1 MAFKI
6 FIIDDDAT
14 MREMLKDFCETK
26 YSDAEVCTYATGE
39 PAMEDLYLKPE
50 VIVLDY
56 YLDSVEKNAMNGIET
71 LKRIKELLPNT
82 PVLFLSSQDNPQ
94 IAADTIKHG
103 AYDYIVKNEGA
114 FNRLEIMIN
123 NSTGHLSLKK
133 QLTVQRTFNIV
144 LFALLILALLGFIF
158 SRYLS

>member
-1 MAFKI
+1 MAFRI
-6 FIIDDDAT
+6 FIIDDDAA

-26 YSDAEVCTYATGE
+26 YSEAEVCAFATGE
-39 PAMEDLYLKPE
+39 AAMEDLYLKPE

-56 YLDSVEKNAMNGIET
+56 YLDSVDRTAMNGIET

-82 PVLFLSSQDNPQ
+82 PVLFLSSQDNPE

-103 AYDYIVKNEGA
+103 AYDYIVKNENA

-123 NSTGHLSLKK
+123 NSTGHLSLRK
-133 QLTVQRTFNIV
+133 QLSVQRIFNIV
-144 LFALLILALLGFIF
+144 LFILLVLALIGFIV
-158 SRYLS
+158 SRYV